1 MDNTQKRESG
11 FCLENATMI
20 QIQDMFE
27 NGKPGIVLK
36 TVKRL
41 NIKRTPIVILIK
53 KKGLKS
59 EIIVLVMFK
68 KMLVKVCIIDF
79 YSGYGSG
86 SQKPSLS
93 ICAISWAK
101 C

>member
-1 MDNTQKRESG
+1 MKVSFVYIYTQKRESG

-41 NIKRTPIVILIK
+41 NIKRTPILILIK
-53 KKGLKS
+53 KK
-59 EIIVLVMFK
+59 FK
-68 KMLVKVCIIDF
+68 IKNFWPRHV
-79 YSGYGSG
+79 
-86 SQKPSLS
+86 
-93 ICAISWAK
+93 
-101 C
+101 